1 MAQDSQ
7 PMIALNLRVTRA
19 VHEKLA
25 SLARET
31 RKSRAAIV
39 RALILRAT
47 PEDLPPAWVTLSDSE
62 RAFLA
67 EVER

>member
-1 MAQDSQ
+1 
-7 PMIALNLRVTRA
+7 MIALNLRVTRA

>member
-1 MAQDSQ
+1 MTHDPQA
-7 PMIALNLRVTRA
+7 MVALNLRVTRA
-19 VHEKLA
+19 VHDKLV

-39 RALILRAT
+39 RALILRAK

-62 RAFLA
+62 RALLA